1 MGESETENKSNSA
14 ETGKLRR
21 SLGLPMLVIYGVGTM
36 VGGGFYA
43 LTGKVAGEAGMLL
56 PWALLAASLIALLS
70 AFAFAELSA
79 RMPLSAGEAHFVSRA
94 FGRRWLSALVG
105 WMVIA
110 TGVVS
115 AATLSVAFAGFVQR
129 FLALPDW
136 ILIVTAVF
144 GLGLITAWGI
154 RETAWLALG
163 ITVIETGGLLFIL
176 FVGGHNLAD
185 VPARWGELTP
195 SLALADWTGIFL
207 GAYLAF
213 YSFVGFEDLVNVA
226 EEVKEPRR
234 TMPRAILFSLL
245 ITSLLYVAVGL
256 VTVLSA
262 STKDLAAA
270 ESPLSV
276 VLGDWRLAGDAI
288 AVVGM
293 LAGLNGAL
301 VQVVMASRVLYG
313 LAGKRHAPALFERVH
328 PWTSTPWEA
337 TAAITAVVL
346 LLALWFPLEGLAA
359 ATSSILLAVY
369 ALVNLSLW
377 QIKGTDPLPPEGA
390 PNYPRWLPLLGACVT
405 TAFLIFHMVSLVRE
419 TWG

>member
-1 MGESETENKSNSA
+1 MTN
-14 ETGKLRR
+14 
-21 SLGLPMLVIYGVGTM
+21 Y
-36 VGGGFYA
+36 F
-43 LTGKVAGEAGMLL
+43 LL
-56 PWALLAASLIALLS
+56 FALLMSIS
-70 AFAFAELSA
+70 
-79 RMPLSAGEAHFVSRA
+79 MPQIMMAQSHSNKLKD
-94 FGRRWLSALVG
+94 
-105 WMVIA
+105 
-110 TGVVS
+110 
-115 AATLSVAFAGFVQR
+115 TL
-129 FLALPDW
+129 
-136 ILIVTAVF
+136 
-144 GLGLITAWGI
+144 
-154 RETAWLALG
+154 E
-163 ITVIETGGLLFIL
+163 TVINQFDGRAGIYLYHLDKNEEIAIHADDVFPTASMIKVPIMIKIFDLIDKGVLDYNQKL
-176 FVGGHNLAD
+176 VHN
-185 VPARWGELTP
+185 GEHNYT
-195 SLALADWTGIFL
+195 
-207 GAYLAF
+207 YE
-213 YSFVGFEDLVNVA
+213 EDLVNVA